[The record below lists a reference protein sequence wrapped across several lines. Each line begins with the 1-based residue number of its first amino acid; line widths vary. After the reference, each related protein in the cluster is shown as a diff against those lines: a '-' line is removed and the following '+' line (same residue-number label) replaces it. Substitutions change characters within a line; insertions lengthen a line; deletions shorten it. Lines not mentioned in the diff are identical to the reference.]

1 MAAKKIGLYGFYKHG
16 NFGDDVMCIM
26 IARTLKSLG
35 FRPIVYQLPAFY
47 AIPEQVDTADTLESL
62 LDGAAACV
70 LGGGGLLI
78 SAGENVFPALL
89 EMDQDLERLATVCQS
104 RSIPVWGVSIGG
116 TGTGRFSKLYP
127 GLARLL
133 GSGTVR
139 GMTLRLVQDAP
150 LLDVFNIPSAHYSD
164 IVFLAPDFW
173 PARQSTPARNMIVTH
188 QIARAPFG
196 RRLVQ
201 FLDMFGPSL
210 CGLTPRHLGLTHVG
224 TGRDAATAL
233 VGRRDRQ
240 VPYNDIQEFA
250 DLLSA
255 SRCILSSKLHL
266 GILGMSYGAVFFSYY
281 GKEKT
286 RAQLRELGLH
296 SQILSRRNLPSWL
309 ARLRT
314 GCSEEV
320 EATSRMIEDLRTNA
334 RGHFTALASF
344 LQSV

>member
-1 MAAKKIGLYGFYKHG
+1 MAATKIALYGFYKHG
-16 NFGDDVMCIM
+16 NFGDEVMCIM

-35 FRPIVYQLPAFY
+35 FRPTVYQLPGY
-47 AIPEQVDTADTLESL
+47 CAIPEQLDTADTLESL
-62 LDGAAACV
+62 LDGAVACV

-78 SAGENVFPALL
+78 SAGGNVFPALL
-89 EMDQDLERLATVCQS
+89 EQDQDLERLTPICQA

-150 LLDVFNIPSAHYSD
+150 LLDAFNIPSAHYFD

-173 PARQSTPARNMIVTH
+173 PARQSTPVRNVIVTH

-201 FLDMFGPSL
+201 FLDMSGPSL
-210 CGLTPRHLGLTHVG
+210 YGLVPRHLGLTHVE
-224 TGRDAATAL
+224 TGRDDATAL

-240 VPYNDIQEFA
+240 VPYKDIQEFA

-255 SRCILSSKLHL
+255 SRVIVSSKLHL
-266 GILGMSYGAVFFSYY
+266 GIFGMSYGAVFFSYY

-286 RAQLRELGLH
+286 RAQFRELGLQ

-314 GCSEEV
+314 GCSEEL
-320 EATSRMIEDLRTNA
+320 EATSRMIGDLRTNA
-334 RGHFTALASF
+334 RGHLTELASF
-344 LQSV
+344 LQSL